1 MGWQL
6 RGLPPRDQHSSIIQ
20 ELQAASKG
28 GVWYRVIVP
37 WDHSVP
43 KKGRT
48 TQRWVRY
55 LTQSMGCPC
64 FVKLRDNGQLALNM
78 GVQLMFS
85 DRGDLATFALT
96 YPDAATNY
104 REFSNPELEAFL
116 LDTLTN
122 WGRDNHLYDTAD
134 SG

>member
-1 MGWQL
+1 
-6 RGLPPRDQHSSIIQ
+6 
-20 ELQAASKG
+20 
-28 GVWYRVIVP
+28 
-37 WDHSVP
+37 
-43 KKGRT
+43 
-48 TQRWVRY
+48 
-55 LTQSMGCPC
+55 
-64 FVKLRDNGQLALNM
+64 
-78 GVQLMFS
+78 MFS
-85 DRGDLATFALT
+85 NRGDLATFALT